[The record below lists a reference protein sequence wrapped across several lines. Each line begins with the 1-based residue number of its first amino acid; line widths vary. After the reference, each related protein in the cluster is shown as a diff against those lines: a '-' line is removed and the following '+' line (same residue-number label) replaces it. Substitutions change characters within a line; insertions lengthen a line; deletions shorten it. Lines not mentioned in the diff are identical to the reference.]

1 MLLSANQE
9 IILFLSSHSTIAR
22 LTLCLQALSIAN
34 ATAVSQTYAYQ
45 LLVGTQ
51 QYG

>member
-1 MLLSANQE
+1 MQQNAQSLQKLHLRPEA
-9 IILFLSSHSTIAR
+9 TIAR